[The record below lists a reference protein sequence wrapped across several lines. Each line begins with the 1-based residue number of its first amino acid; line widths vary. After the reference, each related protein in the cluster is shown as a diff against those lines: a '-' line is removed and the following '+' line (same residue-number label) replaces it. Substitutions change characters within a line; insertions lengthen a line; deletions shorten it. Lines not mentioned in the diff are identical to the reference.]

1 MDTLALNKSWIDYKI
16 NDKMY
21 QCMCSLAHR
30 DTGAEEITTLVDLK
44 ELSLKPYW
52 FSDASRLGFSL
63 ASI

>member
-1 MDTLALNKSWIDYKI
+1 
-16 NDKMY
+16 MY